1 MNSKQKELR
10 TQREKIRTLV
20 QLAKRLDDKIEVDGK
35 IITLQEL
42 QTLLLE
48 LDQEIAAQSSK
59 LDHLEFLPNKRK

>member
-1 MNSKQKELR
+1 MNPKQKELR
-10 TQREKIRTLV
+10 TQREKIRTLI

>member
-1 MNSKQKELR
+1 MNPKQKELR
-10 TQREKIRTLV
+10 TQREKIRTLI

-35 IITLQEL
+35 IITLQDL